1 MATAASGTSTEM
13 EVLRHQAHLTR
24 VVVGMNVDGVTHEES
39 LIQPSSGGNCMNWVV
54 GHLTCIYNNS
64 LPLFGQE
71 PVVPP
76 DSLKR
81 YDRGSPPITDAA
93 EAMDFREILGV
104 WNRAA
109 DRVDAGLAAFP
120 SDTLDRPAP
129 FSPGDDP
136 NETVR
141 SLLSTILFHQ
151 AYHAGQT
158 GLLRR
163 AAGKEGAIK

>member
-1 MATAASGTSTEM
+1 MATAATSAEI
-13 EVLRHQAHLTR
+13 EVLRHQAMLTR
-24 VVVGMNVDGVTHEES
+24 VVVRMNVEGVTHEES
-39 LIQPSSGGNCMNWVV
+39 LIQPATGGNCMNWVV

-93 EAMDFREILGV
+93 EAMDFGEILDV
-104 WNRAA
+104 WSRAA

-120 SDTLDRPAP
+120 ADALDRPAP